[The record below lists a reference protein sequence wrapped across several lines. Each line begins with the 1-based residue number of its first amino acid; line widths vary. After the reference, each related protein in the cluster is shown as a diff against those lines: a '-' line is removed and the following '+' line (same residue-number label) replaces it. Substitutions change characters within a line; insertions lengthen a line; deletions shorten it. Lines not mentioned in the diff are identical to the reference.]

1 MSSRLVALALDG
13 GRFLYSGQGLIAL
26 DSYSVFT
33 PARLSQVVRSL
44 TVQPEISAGPS
55 GLLQAN
61 GHVGR
66 DRRVT
71 VQYPRKG
78 MARNS
83 QNLRCLGNA

>member
-1 MSSRLVALALDG
+1 MSSRLVALVLDG
-13 GRFLYSGQGLIAL
+13 ERSLYSGQGLISL

-33 PARLSQVVRSL
+33 HARLSQVVRSL

-61 GHVGR
+61 GHVGL
-66 DRRVT
+66 DRRMT

-83 QNLRCLGNA
+83 QNLSSLGHA